1 MAYCG
6 DSGVGPIFLSLCRNW
21 QSEALSAG
29 MIVPNAAESCRGADL
44 VEAIPRRLK
53 WLAYR
58 REDWP
63 RRLTERKLL
72 GILARFD
79 AVYSFPNISLATIR
93 HIQKSGRPVVIERIN
108 CFSGKA
114 RDILQPEYKQLGV
127 RPQKAFH
134 KWDVEPERTQ
144 IEVADFHF
152 APSPE
157 VEKSLLEI
165 GVPPEKIIVT
175 SYGWSPDRFPDAANP
190 REQRQNPTI
199 LFVGYVCVRKGV
211 HLLLRAWERAGIR
224 GRLVLCGLVEPAMAQ
239 LLADAQRR
247 SDVVYLPPTQEL
259 GWVYRDADIF
269 AFPSLEEGSPL
280 VTYEAMAH
288 GLPVVTSPMGA
299 GGIVRN
305 GVDGVVI
312 PPHDTDAWVEALR
325 QFARSPELR
334 SGFGAAARL
343 RAEEFTW
350 DKVAK
355 RRSDAMVRKF
365 SGPGR
370 AI

>member
-1 MAYCG
+1 
-6 DSGVGPIFLSLCRNW
+6 
-21 QSEALSAG
+21 
-29 MIVPNAAESCRGADL
+29 MIVANAAESCRGADL
-44 VEAIPRRLK
+44 VEAIPRQLK

-63 RRLTERKLL
+63 RYLTERKLL
-72 GILARFD
+72 GMFARFD
-79 AVYSFPNISLATIR
+79 AVYSFPNISLTTIR
-93 HIQKSGRPVVIERIN
+93 QIQKSGRPVVIERIN
-108 CFSGKA
+108 CFAGKA
-114 RDILQPEYKQLGV
+114 REILEPEYKLLGV

-134 KWDVEPERTQ
+134 AWDVEPERTQ

-165 GVPPEKIIVT
+165 GLPPEKIIVT
-175 SYGWSPDRFPDAANP
+175 SYGWSPNRFPNAANP
-190 REQRQNPTI
+190 RELRESPTI

-224 GRLVLCGLVEPAMAQ
+224 GRLVLCGRVEPAMAQ
-239 LLADAQRR
+239 LLADARRR
-247 SDVVYLPPTQEL
+247 SDVAYLLAPQEL
-259 GWVYRDADIF
+259 GRLYRDADIF
-269 AFPSLEEGSPL
+269 AFPSLEEGGPL

-288 GLPVVTSPMGA
+288 GLAVVTSPMGA
-299 GGIVRN
+299 GAIVRN
-305 GVDGVVI
+305 GVDGMVI

-325 QFARSPELR
+325 RFARSPELR
-334 SGFGAAARL
+334 SGFGAVARL

-355 RRSDAMVRKF
+355 RRADAMVRKF
-365 SGPGR
+365 GGPGG